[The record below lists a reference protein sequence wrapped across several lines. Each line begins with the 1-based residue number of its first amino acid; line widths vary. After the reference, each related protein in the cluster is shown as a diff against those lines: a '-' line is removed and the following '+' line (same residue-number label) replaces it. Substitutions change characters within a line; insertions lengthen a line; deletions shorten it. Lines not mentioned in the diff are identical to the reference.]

1 MNIHQLLTRL
11 DELRRRKQL
20 AALLPKRPDGRMP
33 WASWLSA
40 LWYLGFLAAGVAL
53 AVAAINSKQPD
64 VVRAQ
69 VTVAV
74 VLGLL
79 GLLARGLA
87 FVAVPREERIRNR
100 LCRSGSLVPGAM
112 LQANN
117 RFFDD
122 DNQEPLPGN
131 LLISFDHRALERPE
145 RLTAVAASVARL
157 KGADRRTLPA
167 PLAAIAWDLYHEL
180 GPTLTLPL
188 PPEHADGL
196 LHTFV
201 ISALLP
207 PRPERLGDVFAVLAL
222 RGDLSWHAAA
232 VLPAG

>member
-1 MNIHQLLTRL
+1 VNVHQLLARL
-11 DELRRRKQL
+11 DELRRRKKL
-20 AALLPKRPDGRMP
+20 AALLPKRLDSHMP

-40 LWYLGFLAAGVAL
+40 LWYLGLLAAGVAL
-53 AVAAINSKQPD
+53 AVAATNSKQAD

-79 GLLARGLA
+79 ALLARGLA

-131 LLISFDHRALERPE
+131 LLISFDHRALEQPS
-145 RLTAVAASVARL
+145 RLTAVAASVGRL
-157 KGADRRTLPA
+157 KTADRRTLPPA
-167 PLAAIAWDLYHEL
+167 LAAIAWDLYHEL

-196 LHTFV
+196 LHTFA

-207 PRPERLGDVFAVLAL
+207 PHPERLGDVFAVLAL
-222 RGDLSWHAAA
+222 RGEPSWHAAA